1 MAWFCDAL
9 YCTALHRSVFC
20 SSFVSGDSRLII
32 SLDFNCRFE
41 VIRQT
46 AIAAEPKW
54 APSDGAKWDEKD
66 YEKELKKLEK
76 EAEDRL
82 DKKIDELMKKIETTG
97 AAK

>member
-1 MAWFCDAL
+1 
-9 YCTALHRSVFC
+9 
-20 SSFVSGDSRLII
+20 
-32 SLDFNCRFE
+32 

-54 APSDGAKWDEKD
+54 APADGAKWDEKD
-66 YEKELKKLEK
+66 YEKELQKLEK